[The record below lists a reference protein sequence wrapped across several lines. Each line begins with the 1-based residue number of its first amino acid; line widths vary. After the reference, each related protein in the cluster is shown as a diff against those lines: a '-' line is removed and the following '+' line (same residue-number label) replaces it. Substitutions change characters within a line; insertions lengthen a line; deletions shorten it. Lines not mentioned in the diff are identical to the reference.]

1 MQVPYGEGQASHA
14 GPESC
19 VGTREGDGEAL
30 TGVRA
35 GRVSSPEN
43 PIVRGADARCS
54 VRKATPIRLL
64 YARPGRTPRDQRP
77 RARTQAPR
85 KEEHPSVRKPG
96 GPRLGP
102 PLVPARLVRVMN
114 P

>member
-30 TGVRA
+30 TGVRVGWA
-35 GRVSSPEN
+35 IEPRKA
-43 PIVRGADARCS
+43 IVRDAQTLNMAEGNTGPL
-54 VRKATPIRLL
+54 ATPGRIGSRGVEEPIH
-64 YARPGRTPRDQRP
+64 ARKHLTREGNPL
-77 RARTQAPR
+77 
-85 KEEHPSVRKPG
+85 VRKPG
-96 GPRLGP
+96 DPRLGP

>member
-1 MQVPYGEGQASHA
+1 MRVPYGEDLAGHT

-35 GRVSSPEN
+35 GWALSPE
-43 PIVRGADARCS
+43 RSTSG
-54 VRKATPIRLL
+54 
-64 YARPGRTPRDQRP
+64 TPRRFPNAEGHTSTPQGHGLCGSRGVEDP
-77 RARTQAPR
+77 MHARKHLTREDDPL
-85 KEEHPSVRKPG
+85 VRKPG
-96 GPRLGP
+96 DPRLGP